1 MLFLFYVLL
10 FVLIIVFLIM
20 SMKIKIKIQDIQYNS
35 HKHIQENIY
44 KEKEKTHFNSN
55 YNFTIILY
63 TLNIIPIFKI
73 KITKKTLDKLN
84 RKTHI
89 KQKIEE
95 KINEEELIKLE
106 EKYNL
111 KKDFMK
117 IIKNIKISIE
127 EIDLKIEIGTEN
139 AILTSFIVPTIS
151 TILAILIVN
160 SKNNIENKKFKI
172 TPIYQ
177 NKNIVKVNVDGNI
190 IVKFSNIVNTIY
202 ILNNNKKV
210 KNENKIN
217 DWKNNQIQQ
226 KSIV

>member
-1 MLFLFYVLL
+1 
-10 FVLIIVFLIM
+10 
-20 SMKIKIKIQDIQYNS
+20 
-35 HKHIQENIY
+35 
-44 KEKEKTHFNSN
+44 
-55 YNFTIILY
+55 
-63 TLNIIPIFKI
+63 
-73 KITKKTLDKLN
+73 
-84 RKTHI
+84 
-89 KQKIEE
+89 
-95 KINEEELIKLE
+95 
-106 EKYNL
+106 
-111 KKDFMK
+111 MK

>member
-20 SMKIKIKIQDIQYNS
+20 SMKIKIKIQDLQYNS

-44 KEKEKTHFNSN
+44 TEKEKTHFNSN

-111 KKDFMK
+111 KKDFMQ